1 MNESAVQSA
10 ARSRAPQLRAL
21 ALLAV
26 FAASASAY
34 AQQADPVRAI
44 EVDTDNVRAAV
55 RLIDSDLQTAIARER
70 RYPLDRRFVE
80 ATLAYERGNLNT
92 ATVQLMDLVYTPKF
106 QSSRDYYNALFMLG
120 DSLYRMRNWM
130 AARKYLSLVL
140 KSQAGGKHFQ
150 PSLQALVDIAIRMRK
165 FEEVKALAKHL
176 ASVPPGNRLSD
187 LMYQFGRSFFAA
199 RQFKESGQYLS
210 QIGVGDARWP
220 NARFY
225 IGAMHVQAGRL
236 DDAVRE
242 FRDVVGAANTKD
254 QARRPQ
260 QVVVDYANL
269 ALGRVSLK
277 RANETKASMV
287 AMRGEEAQAAAKA
300 TAAKLYADAVFH
312 YQSVDRNSQ
321 VYEAA
326 LFEMAASHVAA
337 AEPKKALEA
346 LDILLLT
353 VSDDQVAVEAAVL
366 RGRINLISKEYDAA
380 DSAYKDVV
388 ERYSAISGEMTRFAT
403 SNERLEQFFSWLLN
417 RGSDDYSVVRPVTER
432 VARFIERDEDMGRV
446 VAIFDEMSAEKRD
459 VKVSDNIARTIEAA
473 LKEGNRL
480 DMFPSLKDGWLKLVE
495 NENRVVAIGE
505 RVVEL
510 MRKNALPVMN
520 AEEKRRAE
528 HLKRQRLALRT
539 AFAKIPPTAR
549 AWSMRQSRVASEFN
563 QLAAQIS
570 LLKAALSSLRDQILA
585 IEKMLNERVYGTQG
599 LALGKEREAEI
610 RDGLQQ
616 EKDELRRVFRLV
628 DGLASH
634 VEIKASVT
642 AKPGDKVS
650 VDEAK
655 VRGALLAAQRAEQQ
669 VYSDAVNRVNRY
681 GSESA
686 RLLVVRGHLDAG
698 LVQIGELYRGIGARA
713 TERTSAVAKLLAIE
727 KANIAEYKVQVNA
740 YEEQSRHLAR
750 TVGYTLIRRTQSRL
764 ADVVLEADLGMVD
777 VAWQRKLDKATEIR
791 SLQEDRSKKI
801 KTLQKVLED
810 LSDTDDVEEAP

>member
-1 MNESAVQSA
+1 MNHTAVPSAVPRWTPQSW
-10 ARSRAPQLRAL
+10 AL
-21 ALLAV
+21 ALFVALA
-26 FAASASAY
+26 AASPCL
-34 AQQADPVRAI
+34 AQQANPVRAI

-55 RLIDSDLQTAIARER
+55 RLVDSDLQTAIARER

-92 ATVQLMDLVYTPKF
+92 ATVQLMDLVYNTKF
-106 QSSRDYYNALFMLG
+106 QGSRDYQEALFMLG
-120 DSLYRMRNWM
+120 DSLYRMRNWK
-130 AARKYLSLVL
+130 AASKYLSLVL
-140 KSQAGGKHFQ
+140 KSRARGKHFQ
-150 PSLQALVDIAIRMRK
+150 PALRSLVDIAIRLRK
-165 FEEVKALAKHL
+165 FDEVRILSQYL
-176 ASVPPGNRLSD
+176 SSIPPGNRLSD

-199 RQFKESGQYLS
+199 RQFKEAAQYLS
-210 QIGVGDARWP
+210 QIAVGDERWP

-225 IGAMHVQAGRL
+225 LGAMDIDAGRI
-236 DDAVRE
+236 DDATRE
-242 FRDVVGAANTKD
+242 FRDVVGASRASDK
-254 QARRPQ
+254 ARRPK

-269 ALGRVSLK
+269 ALGRIFLK
-277 RANETKASMV
+277 RGNDTKASV
-287 AMRGEEAQAAAKA
+287 AALRTEEERTKASA
-300 TAAKLYADAVFH
+300 TATKLYADAVFH

-326 LFEMAASHVAA
+326 LFEMAATHVAA
-337 AEPKKALEA
+337 AQPKKALEA

-366 RGRINLISKEYDAA
+366 RGRINLISKEYDSA

-417 RGSDDYSVVRPVTER
+417 RGSDDYSVVRPVSQR

-446 VAIFDEMSAEKRD
+446 VALFDEMSAEKRD
-459 VKVSDNIARTIEAA
+459 VRVSDRIARSIEAA

-480 DMFPSLKDGWLKLVE
+480 DMFPALKDGWLKLVE
-495 NENRVVAIGE
+495 NENRVVSIGE

-510 MRKNALPVMN
+510 MRKNAMPAMN
-520 AEEKRRAE
+520 AEEKAQAE
-528 HLKRQRLALRT
+528 HLKRERLRLRA

-549 AWSMRQSRVASEFN
+549 AWSMRQNRVVSEFN
-563 QLAAQIS
+563 ELAAQIS
-570 LLKAALSSLRDQILA
+570 LLKSALASLRDQILA

-599 LALGKEREAEI
+599 LALGKQRESEI
-610 RDGLQQ
+610 RAGLQQ

-628 DGLASH
+628 DGLGRD

-650 VDEAK
+650 MDEAK
-655 VRGALLAAQRAEQQ
+655 IRGALLAAQRAEQH
-669 VYSDAVNRVNRY
+669 VYANALNRVNRY
-681 GSESA
+681 GSESS
-686 RLLVVRGHLDAG
+686 RLRVVRGHLDQG
-698 LVQIGELYRGIGARA
+698 LLQIGELYRRIGKRA
-713 TERTSAVAKLLAIE
+713 SDRTAEVTKLLAVE
-727 KANIAEYKVQVNA
+727 KRNIAEYKVQVNA
-740 YEEQSRHLAR
+740 YEEQSRSLAR

-791 SLQEDRSKKI
+791 SLQEERANKV